1 MTNKEFL
8 QNEPANKK
16 ENESSFEEKIEKM
29 VAEYNNLLDE
39 NTVSTEHIVAN
50 NAKLRQLLTDII
62 YLAMEKPHNRWIIQQ
77 LKHNNLK

>member
-62 YLAMEKPHNRWIIQQ
+62 DLAMEKPHNRWIIQQ